1 MDLKNLE
8 SHEKIASMLVVNEQ
22 LKQKTKNWNEAFKA
36 QDEAYRAQMENEA
49 RRTALQAKLEGND
62 VVEVLRGQFSDDVSL
77 SPTKSAVIH
86 NQIAA
91 QSQLANQEITESAA
105 IIQRFTD
112 LMGSEA
118 TEGRKLKAFINEKL
132 GSGDFIEYL
141 QEQNNETLK
150 DILSEYNK
158 FEYVE

>member
-1 MDLKNLE
+1 
-8 SHEKIASMLVVNEQ
+8 
-22 LKQKTKNWNEAFKA
+22 
-36 QDEAYRAQMENEA
+36 MENEA
-49 RRTALQAKLEGND
+49 KMVALQAKLEGND
-62 VVEVLRGQFSDDVSL
+62 AVEVLQGQLYDDVSL

-105 IIQRFTD
+105 IIQRFSD
-112 LMGSEA
+112 LLGSEA
-118 TEGRKLKAFINEKL
+118 TEGRKLNAFIGTKL
-132 GSGDFIEYL
+132 PNGGNFIEYL

-158 FEYVE
+158 FKYVE

>member
-1 MDLKNLE
+1 
-8 SHEKIASMLVVNEQ
+8 
-22 LKQKTKNWNEAFKA
+22 
-36 QDEAYRAQMENEA
+36 
-49 RRTALQAKLEGND
+49 
-62 VVEVLRGQFSDDVSL
+62 
-77 SPTKSAVIH
+77 
-86 NQIAA
+86 
-91 QSQLANQEITESAA
+91 
-105 IIQRFTD
+105 
-112 LMGSEA
+112 MGSEA